1 MTRYTSDL
9 TTDQFLEIQP
19 FLPVKRITR
28 PRKWNNHEVINSIL
42 YLLVTGCQWRN
53 LPKDMPPWKTIYR
66 YFREWKQSGVIDLI
80 LKKYGKKVSSNSGKR
95 TITDTGYY

>member
-1 MTRYTSDL
+1 MHHYTSNL
-9 TTDQFLEIQP
+9 TDNQFLEIQP

-28 PRKWNNHEVINSIL
+28 PRKWNNHEILNGIL

-53 LPKDMPPWKTIYR
+53 LPKDMPPWKTVYR